1 MDAIAF
7 ADLLNRCA
15 PGAPVEPLTAIVR
28 QTSGFEPLLIT
39 IDGKKAIPVQATSL
53 EEGVQLASEATV
65 SGQKIRIGLAQLDAE
80 ERKVAGLSISASF
93 DPCKHVAA
101 LGALYQLH
109 RLTPQPRTSN
119 KPTAV
124 ASVSIEP
131 PSKEAR
137 SSTPTDPQS
146 AEPAMA
152 ASEKSVA
159 EPPLEKER
167 PNLDV
172 YRSTRGASLFVY
184 QR

>member
-15 PGAPVEPLTAIVR
+15 PGAPHEPLTAIVR
-28 QTSGFEPLLIT
+28 QASGFEPLLIT
-39 IDGKKAIPVQATSL
+39 IEGKKAIPVQAMSL

-65 SGQKIRIGLAQLDAE
+65 SGQTIRIGLAQLDAE
-80 ERKVAGLSISASF
+80 ERKAAGLSISASF

-101 LGALYQLH
+101 LGALYQAH

-119 KPTAV
+119 RTPAIARVAV
-124 ASVSIEP
+124 EP

-137 SSTPTDPQS
+137 SSALADPRTD
-146 AEPAMA
+146 EPATTS
-152 ASEKSVA
+152 SEKSIA